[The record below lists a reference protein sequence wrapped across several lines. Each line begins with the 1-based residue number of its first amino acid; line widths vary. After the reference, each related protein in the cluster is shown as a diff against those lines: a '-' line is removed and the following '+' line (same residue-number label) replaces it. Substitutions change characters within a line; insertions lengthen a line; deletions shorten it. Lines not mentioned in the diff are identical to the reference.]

1 MQIRGAVPQVA
12 FAGELPQRVTCVGI
26 PTSVGVLTAA
36 FVDEAVAGIAP
47 EVESASLAHQG
58 PRAGDQ
64 LESVPALLVPG
75 FTGSKEDF
83 TPFLPYLAERGR
95 SACAYS
101 QRGQADSAAPEGV
114 ENYRLADFVGDLIE
128 VARAMGASERPIH
141 LMGHSFGGVIAR
153 QAAVVA
159 PELFRSVTLFSTGPR
174 PPEGMR
180 WTPLRQRLLSSTTG
194 KRLSSW
200 YISQFLSE
208 DPREELIAH
217 RSLVTSEDSLMGAAI
232 ILARYPDVCVPL
244 RQSGLPVLIAHGVGD
259 RVWPERMHRQ
269 EALVLGARY
278 ETIPDAKHSAQLE
291 NPAVLA
297 DVVTRFWE
305 DIEALAD

>member
-1 MQIRGAVPQVA
+1 MQIRGAVPQEA
-12 FAGELPQRVTCVGI
+12 FAGELPQGVTCVGI
-26 PTSVGVLTAA
+26 PTSAGVLTAA
-36 FVDEAVAGIAP
+36 FVDEAVGGAP
-47 EVESASLAHQG
+47 EAKSASLAHQG

-64 LESVPALLVPG
+64 LKSVPALLVPG

-141 LMGHSFGGVIAR
+141 LLGHSFGGVIAR

-174 PPEGMR
+174 PPESMR

-194 KRLSSW
+194 KKLSAW
-200 YISQFLSE
+200 YISQFLSS
-208 DPREELIAH
+208 DPRDELIAQ
-217 RSLVTSEDSLMGAAI
+217 RAMVTSEDSLMGAAV
-232 ILARYPDVCVPL
+232 ILARYPDVSLPL

-259 RVWPERMHRQ
+259 TVWPEQMHRE
-269 EALVLGARY
+269 EAALLGARY
-278 ETIPDAKHSAQLE
+278 EVIPEAKHSAQLE
-291 NPAVLA
+291 NPAALA
-297 DVVTRFWE
+297 DVCAAFWA
-305 DIEALAD
+305 DVEAGRN

>member
-1 MQIRGAVPQVA
+1 MQIRGAVPQEA
-12 FAGELPQRVTCVGI
+12 FAGEFPQGVACVGI
-26 PTSVGVLTAA
+26 PASVGVRTAA
-36 FVDEAVAGIAP
+36 FIDEAVVGIAP
-47 EVESASLAHQG
+47 EAERASLAYEG
-58 PRAGDQ
+58 LRAGDQ
-64 LESVPALLVPG
+64 PESVPALLVPG

-141 LMGHSFGGVIAR
+141 LLGHSFGGVIAR

-174 PPEGMR
+174 PPESMR

-194 KRLSSW
+194 KKLSAW
-200 YISQFLSE
+200 YISQLLSS
-208 DPREELIAH
+208 DPRDELIAQ
-217 RSLVTSEDSLMGAAI
+217 RAMATSEDSLMGAAF
-232 ILARYPDVCVPL
+232 ILARYPDVSLPL
-244 RQSGLPVLIAHGVGD
+244 HQSGLPVLIAHGAGD
-259 RVWPERMHRQ
+259 TVWPEQMHRE
-269 EALVLGARY
+269 EAVLLGARY
-278 ETIPDAKHSAQLE
+278 EVIPDAKHSAQLE
-291 NPAVLA
+291 NPAALA
-297 DVVTRFWE
+297 DVCAAFWA
-305 DIEALAD
+305 DVEAGRN

>member
-1 MQIRGAVPQVA
+1 MQIHGAVPQEA
-12 FAGELPQRVTCVGI
+12 FAGELPQGVTCVGI
-26 PTSVGVLTAA
+26 PTSVGVLTGA
-36 FVDEAVAGIAP
+36 FIDEAVGGAP
-47 EVESASLAHQG
+47 EAKSASLAHQG

-64 LESVPALLVPG
+64 LKSVPALLVPG

-114 ENYRLADFVGDLIE
+114 ENYHLADFVGDLIE

-141 LMGHSFGGVIAR
+141 LLGHSFGGVIAR

-174 PPEGMR
+174 PPESMR

-194 KRLSSW
+194 KKLSAW
-200 YISQFLSE
+200 YISQFLSS
-208 DPREELIAH
+208 DPRDELIAQ
-217 RSLVTSEDSLMGAAI
+217 RAMITSEDSLMGAAF
-232 ILARYPDVCVPL
+232 ILARYPDVSLPL

-259 RVWPERMHRQ
+259 TVWPEQMHRE
-269 EALVLGARY
+269 EAALLGARY
-278 ETIPDAKHSAQLE
+278 EVIPDAKHSAQLE
-291 NPAVLA
+291 NSAALA
-297 DVVTRFWE
+297 DVCAAFWA
-305 DIEALAD
+305 DVEAGRN